1 MDIATLK
8 SVLNAMEE
16 KIKAAQAT
24 YNLSP
29 TPFNEGVVQGWHR
42 SRKQVEQ
49 QLAEELAQRDRYADF
64 LDAHFNDSLPDQLEG
79 LSCKS

>member
-1 MDIATLK
+1 MDIPTLK

-16 KIKAAQAT
+16 KIKSAQDT
-24 YNLSP
+24 YNLTP

-49 QLAEELAQRDRYADF
+49 QLAEELAQRDSY
-64 LDAHFNDSLPDQLEG
+64 LDALFADSLPDQLEG
-79 LSCKS
+79 LSCMNS